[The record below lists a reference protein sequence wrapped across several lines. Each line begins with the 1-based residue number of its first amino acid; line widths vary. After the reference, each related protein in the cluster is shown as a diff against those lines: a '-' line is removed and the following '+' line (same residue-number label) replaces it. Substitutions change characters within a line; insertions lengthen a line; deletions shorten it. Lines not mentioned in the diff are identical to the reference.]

1 MHEERIQLM
10 AKATS
15 IACAAMTS
23 PHLAALQDSVNEACG
38 IPAGAQWDRR
48 AAAHARFFNVLANVS
63 DHPRSGPVLDDGARL
78 AYELMLAAGRN
89 ADGMVITSRRQLL
102 RCLRAGDAEQ
112 AAAEMEKH
120 LRVLQFMWRLA
131 GGNPGS
137 PRSAGAAAV
146 LPDNPP

>member
-10 AKATS
+10 AKATG
-15 IACAAMTS
+15 IACKAITS
-23 PHLAALQDSVNEACG
+23 PHLAALQDSLNQACG
-38 IPAGAQWDRR
+38 VPMTAQWDRR

-131 GGNPGS
+131 GGY
-137 PRSAGAAAV
+137 RTT
-146 LPDNPP
+146 PP

>member
-48 AAAHARFFNVLANVS
+48 AAAHARFFNVLANVT

-131 GGNPGS
+131 GGY
-137 PRSAGAAAV
+137 RTT
-146 LPDNPP
+146 PP

>member
-10 AKATS
+10 AKATG
-15 IACAAMTS
+15 IACKAITS

-38 IPAGAQWDRR
+38 IPVEAQWDRR
-48 AAAHARFFNVLANVS
+48 AAAHARFFNVLANVT

-102 RCLRAGDAEQ
+102 RFLRAGDAEQ

-131 GGNPGS
+131 GAY
-137 PRSAGAAAV
+137 RTT
-146 LPDNPP
+146 PP

>member
-10 AKATS
+10 AKATG

-38 IPAGAQWDRR
+38 IPVEAQWDRR
-48 AAAHARFFNVLANVS
+48 AAAHARFFNVLANVT

-102 RCLRAGDAEQ
+102 RCLRAGDTEQ

-131 GGNPGS
+131 GAY
-137 PRSAGAAAV
+137 RTT
-146 LPDNPP
+146 PP

>member
-10 AKATS
+10 AKATG
-15 IACAAMTS
+15 IACKAITS

-38 IPAGAQWDRR
+38 IPAEAQWDRR
-48 AAAHARFFNVLANVS
+48 AAAHARFFNVLANVT

-102 RCLRAGDAEQ
+102 RFLRAGDAEQ

-131 GGNPGS
+131 GAY
-137 PRSAGAAAV
+137 RTT
-146 LPDNPP
+146 PP